1 MPAYRCGNPV
11 VTQRNRAGLDGQWE
25 PISASG
31 RWMSQAASHPC
42 ICPSGQRQR
51 HDEQRKR
58 CEQEEIKE
66 LRKMTAFKAR
76 PNPFK

>member
-1 MPAYRCGNPV
+1 MHYSSNQHILITFPLHQTADDQCVHFNANPCSFPPLPL
-11 VTQRNRAGLDGQWE
+11 QK
-25 PISASG
+25 
-31 RWMSQAASHPC
+31 
-42 ICPSGQRQR
+42 
-51 HDEQRKR
+51 DEQRKR